1 MNSNHIIDRRTLLR
15 SSFASGA
22 GLVLNSMVGSPF
34 MSAAF
39 PADAAPI
46 VETAAGKVRGA
57 TINGVQVFKGI
68 PYGASTAGP
77 NRFLPPK
84 PPTPWTGVR
93 DALDYGPPAPQDTS
107 LNYADKEQ
115 QAAIVGSAKQ
125 TFGDFLLGPG
135 TMGEDC
141 LVLNVW
147 TPSQR
152 SSNKRPVMFWLHGGA
167 MTIGSDGT
175 SWYDGSNLARKHDVV
190 VVGINHRL
198 NIFGFLY
205 LAELGGAKY
214 VDSGNLGM
222 RDAVLALQWVRDNV
236 ANFGGDPGKITIFG
250 ESGGGFKVNTLL
262 AMPPAKGL
270 FHKAIVESSGPGST
284 GSGLRAIPEQAATAS
299 AQKFLNHLGLK
310 PNQVDQLQ
318 QMSMQQLLS
327 AMHEV
332 TGDANAG
339 PNGGLPLGPVVDGRS
354 LPRHPFDPTAPE
366 ISASVPMLIGTNAT
380 EMTMLVGGPD
390 PDTFSVDEMSLRTR
404 LKAFFKTGDAE
415 IESLIAAYRKDQPGA
430 SPSLVFF
437 TATSDRIMRM
447 SAITEAERKSAQR
460 AAPAYLYLFQW
471 QTPVL
476 GGRLHSPHTIEIPF
490 AYDNIAKAPTL
501 LGTGR
506 DLQPLADKVS
516 GAWTA
521 FARTGNPSQKGLTWP
536 AYNNLD
542 RPTMVFN
549 DECKIVNDP
558 GKEARLAQLR
568 LTQPAG

>member
-1 MNSNHIIDRRTLLR
+1 MLNST
-15 SSFASGA
+15 FASR
-22 GLVLNSMVGSPF
+22 F

-39 PADAAPI
+39 ASDAAPI
-46 VETAAGKVRGA
+46 VETTAGKVRGA
-57 TINGVQVFKGI
+57 TINGVQIFKGI
-68 PYGASTAGP
+68 PYGASTAGA

-84 PPTPWTGVR
+84 PPKLWTGVR
-93 DALDYGPPAPQDTS
+93 DALDYGPPAPQDAS
-107 LNYADKEQ
+107 LNLADKEM
-115 QAAIVGSAKQ
+115 QAAIVGSEKQ
-125 TFGDFLLGPG
+125 IFGDFLLRPG

-167 MTIGSDGT
+167 FTIGSDGT

-198 NIFGFLY
+198 NILGFLY
-205 LAELGGAKY
+205 LVQLGGAKY
-214 VDSGNLGM
+214 AESGNLGM
-222 RDAVLALQWVRDNV
+222 RDAVLALQWVRDNI
-236 ANFGGDPGKITIFG
+236 ANFGGDPGNITIFG
-250 ESGGGFKVNTLL
+250 ESGGGGKVNTLL
-262 AMPPAKGL
+262 AMPAAKGL
-270 FHKAIVESSGPGST
+270 FHKAIVESSGPGYR
-284 GSGLRAIPEQAATAS
+284 GIPPEAATAS

-318 QMSMQQLLS
+318 QMSTQQLLS
-327 AMHEV
+327 AMHEI

-339 PNGGLPLGPVVDGRS
+339 PNSSLPLGPVVDGRS

-380 EMTMLVGGPD
+380 EMTMLIGGPD
-390 PDTFSVDEMSLRTR
+390 PATFSLDEMSLRTR

-415 IESLIAAYRKDQPGA
+415 VESLIGAYRKDQPGA

-437 TATSDRIMRM
+437 TATSDRYMRVN
-447 SAITEAERKSAQR
+447 AITEAERKSAQR

-521 FARTGNPSQKGLTWP
+521 FARTGNPSQKGLPWP
-536 AYNNLD
+536 AYSVVE

-568 LTQPAG
+568 LT

>member
-1 MNSNHIIDRRTLLR
+1 MNSNRTIDRRTLLR
-15 SSFASGA
+15 CSFASGA
-22 GLVLNSMVGSPF
+22 GLMLNSTFASRF

-39 PADAAPI
+39 ASDAAPI
-46 VETAAGKVRGA
+46 VETTAGKVRGA
-57 TINGVQVFKGI
+57 TINGVQIFKGI
-68 PYGASTAGP
+68 PYGASTAGA

-84 PPTPWTGVR
+84 PPKLWTGVR
-93 DALDYGPPAPQDTS
+93 DALDYGPPAPQDAS
-107 LNYADKEQ
+107 LNLADKEM
-115 QAAIVGSAKQ
+115 QAAIVGSEKQ
-125 TFGDFLLGPG
+125 IFGDFLLRPG

-167 MTIGSDGT
+167 FTIGSDGT

-198 NIFGFLY
+198 NILGFLY
-205 LAELGGAKY
+205 LVQLGGAKY
-214 VDSGNLGM
+214 AESGNLGM
-222 RDAVLALQWVRDNV
+222 RDAVLALQWVRDNI
-236 ANFGGDPGKITIFG
+236 ANFGGDPGNITIFG
-250 ESGGGFKVNTLL
+250 ESGGGGKVNTLL
-262 AMPPAKGL
+262 AMPAAKGL
-270 FHKAIVESSGPGST
+270 FHKAIVESSGPGYR
-284 GSGLRAIPEQAATAS
+284 GIPPEAATAS

-318 QMSMQQLLS
+318 QMSTQQLLS
-327 AMHEV
+327 AMHEI

-339 PNGGLPLGPVVDGRS
+339 PNSSLPLGPVVDGRS

-380 EMTMLVGGPD
+380 EMTMLIGGPD
-390 PDTFSVDEMSLRTR
+390 PATFSLDEMSLRTR

-415 IESLIAAYRKDQPGA
+415 VESLIGAYRKDQPGA

-437 TATSDRIMRM
+437 TATSDRYMRVN
-447 SAITEAERKSAQR
+447 AITEAERKSAQR

-521 FARTGNPSQKGLTWP
+521 FARTGNPSQKGLPWP
-536 AYNNLD
+536 AYSVVE

-568 LTQPAG
+568 LT